1 MTRAALTLEEVEER
15 VLGVI
20 RDLAQEL
27 GGRRALRAV
36 SRDASLERD
45 VGLGSL
51 ERVELLVRLETAFGQ
66 PLDDRFLEIGTP
78 AELAAALLETEPTEQ
93 FGITATQEPPVAIA
107 HSVTRA
113 ATIHESLWRR
123 AQADPDLPHVF
134 LREDDGREL
143 TITYGELLDDARAVA
158 GGLRE
163 HGVRRGEAVALMLPT
178 SRDFLTAFQGIL
190 LCGAVPVPIYP
201 PVRFDRL
208 EEYAERQSA
217 ILADA
222 AVTTLITVSR
232 GVPVAALFRTSTLS
246 LRDVVTVGDLC
257 GAGVRW
263 NAPAGASSDPALIQ
277 YTSGSSGHPKGVLLS
292 HANILANIDAIAAG
306 VGLRQTDVVV
316 SWLPLYHDMGLI
328 GSWLFSLVHGNPIDI
343 QSPLSFL
350 ARPERWLWAIHRR
363 RATLSPAPNF
373 AYELCVRKIPEDAI
387 ECLDLSSWRCAL
399 NGAEPVNPDTLDR
412 FARRFAPKGFRR
424 EALLPVYGLA
434 ECSVAL
440 CFPPPGRGPV
450 VDRVNRHA
458 FAKGGRAEV
467 AAADDDTPLSFVSV
481 GKPLPQHEVRLV
493 DESGRVVPD
502 RQVGRLV
509 FRGPSAMAGYFRKP
523 DETAAITDPD
533 GWIDSGDLAYMGRDD
548 EIFIAG
554 RVKDLII
561 KAGRN
566 LVPQEIEEV
575 AASVEGVRRGC
586 VVAFGV
592 AHPTLATENLVI
604 VSETRV
610 RDEGHRDRIVAALTE
625 RIAAAIG
632 VPPDAVELVPP
643 GTVPKTSSGKI
654 RRTATRELYLAGA
667 LSGATR
673 PLGAWLATRLRLL
686 TGLAQARLQPWLAA
700 IPGALY
706 TIYLAAVLTPLALSA
721 WMLAAVIPGRK
732 RVCSLERLGAR
743 IALFIAGCRIT
754 VDGLENFAPSGPLLL
769 ASNHASYA
777 DIPALLAAMP
787 RHILF
792 VSKREVT
799 RWPVIGTFIR
809 RSGHVPVDRMD
820 SHQSVADAGRIG
832 DAIGRGEAV
841 LVFPEGTFTA
851 ASGLRPFRLG
861 VFKTSVETGVPVVPI
876 SISGTRR
883 IMRGDRWILRPGRIH
898 IRIGHP
904 IAPEGTGWHDI
915 VGLRDRVSREIAAHC
930 GEPVLDLVASGPPR

>member
-1 MTRAALTLEEVEER
+1 MARAALTLEAVEAR
-15 VLGVI
+15 VLEVV
-20 RDLAQEL
+20 RDLAEEL
-27 GGRRALRAV
+27 GGGRALRAV
-36 SRDASLERD
+36 SREASLERD

-51 ERVELLVRLETAFGQ
+51 ERVELLVRLEAAFGQ
-66 PLDDRFLEIGTP
+66 QLDDRFLELGTP
-78 AELAAALLETEPTEQ
+78 AELAAELIETKPTEPHG
-93 FGITATQEPPVAIA
+93 FAATQESPVAMA

-134 LREDDGREL
+134 LREDDGRES
-143 TITYGELLDDARAVA
+143 TITYGELLEEARAVA

-163 HGVRRGEAVALMLPT
+163 NGVRGGEAVALMLPT
-178 SRDFLTAFQGIL
+178 SRDFLMAFQGIL

-222 AVTTLITVSR
+222 AVTTLITVAR
-232 GVPVAALFRTSTLS
+232 GLPVAALFRTSTPS
-246 LRDVVTVGDLC
+246 LRHVVTTGDLC

-263 NAPAGASSDPALIQ
+263 NAPIGSSSDPALIQ
-277 YTSGSSGHPKGVLLS
+277 YTSGSTGHPKGVLLS

-306 VGLRQTDVVV
+306 VGLRQTDVVA

-373 AYELCVRKIPEDAI
+373 AYELCVRKIPEAAI
-387 ECLDLSSWRCAL
+387 EGLDLSSWRCAL
-399 NGAEPVNPDTLDR
+399 NGAEPVNPDTLER

-467 AAADDDTPLSFVSV
+467 AEADDDTALSFVSV
-481 GKPLPQHEVRLV
+481 GKPLPHHDVRVV
-493 DESGRVVPD
+493 DESGRDVPD

-523 DETAAITDPD
+523 GETAAVTDPN
-533 GWIDSGDLAYMGRDD
+533 GWLDSGDLAYRGDD

-654 RRTATRELYLAGA
+654 RRAATRELYLAGA
-667 LSGATR
+667 LSGAAR
-673 PLGAWLATRLRLL
+673 PLGARLATRLRLL
-686 TGLAQARLQPWLAA
+686 TGLAQTRLPPWLAA

-706 TIYLAAVLTPLALSA
+706 TIYLATILTPLALAA
-721 WMLAAVIPGRK
+721 WMLAAVLPGRK
-732 RVCSLERLGAR
+732 RVCRLERFGAR
-743 IALFIAGCRIT
+743 LALFIAGCRIT
-754 VDGLENFAPSGPLLL
+754 VDGLENLAPSGPLLL

-898 IRIGHP
+898 IRIGPP
-904 IAPEGTGWHDI
+904 IPPESNGWHDI
-915 VGLRDRVSREIAAHC
+915 VGLRDKVSREVAAHC
-930 GEPVLDLVASGPPR
+930 GEPVLDLVAGGPPR